1 MALTARL
8 TPQSKGEAPT
18 ISPWQGISSRNFRR
32 NSSLWSCQ
40 SVEFAFSAFVREHQY
55 IVLEWLCWHFHAFR
69 DCLVRGRWCEC
80 QWRNWRYRFAKC
92 TRNRTGCRGGNL
104 RTSTRNQEPYLD
116 RSRLQRMNRIRVQP
130 LLIWSA
136 SYRSVQ
142 HVRVGVD
149 AVDHSEGFSIDLDQ
163 CSCFMGKFVT
173 PGAEQSFG
181 EFDFLVAV
189 RKSAI
194 VSL

>member
-69 DCLVRGRWCEC
+69 DCLIRGRWCEC
-80 QWRNWRYRFAKC
+80 QWLNGRNRFWTCTGKC
-92 TRNRTGCRGGNL
+92 TGWHSLNRLCCR
-104 RTSTRNQEPYLD
+104 
-116 RSRLQRMNRIRVQP
+116 RMKRIHVQP
-130 LLIWSA
+130 LLVWSA
-136 SYRSVQ
+136 SNRSVQ
-142 HVRVGVD
+142 LLRVGVD
-149 AVDHSEGFSIDLDQ
+149 AVGHPEGFSVDLDQ

-181 EFDFLVAV
+181 DFDFLVAKC
-189 RKSAI
+189 KSAI